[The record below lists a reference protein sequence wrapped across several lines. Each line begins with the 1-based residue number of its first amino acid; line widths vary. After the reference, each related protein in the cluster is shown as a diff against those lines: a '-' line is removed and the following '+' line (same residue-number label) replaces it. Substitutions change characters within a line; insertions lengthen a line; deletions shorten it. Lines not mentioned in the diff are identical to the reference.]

1 MKWQIFRPASL
12 TMPPRTYDQIAPQ
25 YDKAM
30 RPLDRWFL
38 ARLRA
43 TTLSYLPEGARVL
56 ELGAGT
62 GLNFVFYPTNSVGV
76 ASEPSSGMLRLAN
89 EKERPDKV
97 RLVQSCA
104 EHLPFKNNSFDAAFA
119 TLVFCSLR
127 SPREAFN
134 ELRRVVKPGG
144 TVLLLE
150 HVRPNGLLGPVFD
163 LLNLFTA
170 PLCDDHFNRRTAN
183 AAQVAGLN
191 VVKVEQSLLGIINL
205 IACRV

>member
-1 MKWQIFRPASL
+1 MTDDGSQAQPQRAPYDDIAPH
-12 TMPPRTYDQIAPQ
+12 YDQAL
-25 YDKAM
+25 

-62 GLNFVFYPTNSVGV
+62 GLNFVFYPANAAGV
-76 ASEPSSGMLRLAN
+76 ASEPNRKMLRLASA
-89 EKERPDKV
+89 KGRPDKIQ
-97 RLVQSCA
+97 LVQSCA
-104 EHLPFKNNSFDAAFA
+104 EQLPFKNHSFDAAFA
-119 TLVFCSLR
+119 TLVFCSVAR
-127 SPREAFN
+127 PDEAFG

-150 HVRPNGLLGPVFD
+150 HVRPGGVLGLACDF
-163 LLNLFTA
+163 LNLFTV
-170 PLCDDHFNRRTAN
+170 PLCNDHFNRRTATD
-183 AAQVAGLN
+183 AQVAGLS
-191 VVKVEQSLLGIINL
+191 VVKVEKSLLGIINL

>member
-1 MKWQIFRPASL
+1 MTNKGTLPSRGRS
-12 TMPPRTYDQIAPQ
+12 TYDRIAPR
-25 YDKAM
+25 YDRAV

-43 TTLSYLPEGARVL
+43 NTLHYLPEGARVL
-56 ELGAGT
+56 EIGAGT
-62 GLNFVFYPTNSVGV
+62 GLNFVFYPTNSLGV
-76 ASEPSSGMLRLAN
+76 ASEPSGEMLRLAA
-89 EKERPDKV
+89 EKDRPEKV

-104 EHLPFKNNSFDAAFA
+104 EQLPFKNNSFDAAFA
-119 TLVFCSLR
+119 TLVLCSVAH
-127 SPREAFN
+127 PDTAFD

-163 LLNLFTA
+163 LLNLITV
-170 PLCDDHFNRRTAN
+170 PLFDDHLNRRTAED
-183 AAQVAGLN
+183 AEAAGLK
-191 VVKVEQSLLGIINL
+191 VVKVEKSLLGIINL